1 MREAADRAFAVPLA
15 LIAEGQAAGEVVPG
29 EPERVGALAWASF
42 HGLAAMA
49 NGGLLD
55 GAQLDGLVDD
65 AVEQLL
71 DGLRP
76 R

>member
-1 MREAADRAFAVPLA
+1 M
-15 LIAEGQAAGEVVPG
+15 VPG